1 MIIFIDFGCFY
12 HFAGKIRSIR
22 IREQGVPF
30 KVVMENNGY
39 AKLVATE
46 ELDAEMMSE
55 YRFSIFAVDNG
66 TRARKSER
74 SRVYC
79 DVIDVNEFAP
89 IFRHP
94 TYEAEIQRGM
104 TYGKIIQVRLH
115 EFWIQFSFA
124 AQLCKT
130 YG

>member
-1 MIIFIDFGCFY
+1 MLSPISVYSVCLCTI
-12 HFAGKIRSIR
+12 AGKIRSIR

-30 KVVMENNGY
+30 KVLMQHNGY

-89 IFRHP
+89 IFKHP
-94 TYEAEIQRGM
+94 TYEAEVQRGR
-104 TYGKIIQVRLH
+104 TYGRIIQVRIYELLD
-115 EFWIQFSFA
+115 A
-124 AQLCKT
+124 V
-130 YG
+130 

>member
-1 MIIFIDFGCFY
+1 MPPTLNTISQISVLNMYSVGLSTI
-12 HFAGKIRSIR
+12 AGKIRSIR

-30 KVVMENNGY
+30 KVVMQHNGY

-79 DVIDVNEFAP
+79 YVIDVNEFAP
-89 IFRHP
+89 IFKHP
-94 TYEAEIQRGM
+94 TYEAEIQRGRA
-104 TYGKIIQVRLH
+104 YGKIVQVRLY
-115 EFWIQFSFA
+115 QFFD
-124 AQLCKT
+124 T
-130 YG
+130 V